1 MRSARYL
8 LLLLPLLTQAQAGD
22 NIAPAAPASTSAAV
36 RALEAELAE
45 AGAAGPPPAFVY
57 LVTRLKLTGT
67 DLTQVVFFSHSAIR
81 TLDDCETE
89 RNAGLTSGWQYFSR
103 YYLKTLKGISYEV
116 DYRCVGSERQLAP
129 WRQGAPQDHYYLV
142 QTRDRRLSLRPFPN
156 FFACRDA
163 LRQVSRTEDVDA
175 FCATSAQA
183 VLEPKPEEPF

>member
-129 WRQGAPQDHYYLV
+129 GARARRRTTTTWCRPATV
-142 QTRDRRLSLRPFPN
+142 GSRSGPSPTSSPAATR
-156 FFACRDA
+156 
-163 LRQVSRTEDVDA
+163 
-175 FCATSAQA
+175 CAR
-183 VLEPKPEEPF
+183 